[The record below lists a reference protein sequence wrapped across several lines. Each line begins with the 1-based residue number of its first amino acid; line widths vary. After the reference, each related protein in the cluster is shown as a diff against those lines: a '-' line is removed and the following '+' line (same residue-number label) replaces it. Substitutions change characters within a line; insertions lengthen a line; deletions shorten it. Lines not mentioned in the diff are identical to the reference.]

1 VKKIFFRTDFNNII
15 GFGHYYRCLSI
26 AELVENQ
33 YDVNF
38 VFNKK
43 KTSSHK
49 INSIT
54 YPIAF
59 INEEKEF
66 INYLESGNIVVID
79 SYNFNEKFQNQLNKL
94 DIKLVIIDDLNNMT
108 YDCHAIINH
117 GVLFSQTDYKH
128 TEKTKFYLGLD
139 YLMVRKEFRDLSIVK
154 SQRKPINKINNVF
167 ICFGGSN
174 QELLIK
180 KTLNILSNLEL
191 KNISILASNL
201 DLNVLLINKNVSLHI
216 EVYDNLKP
224 DGIIK
229 LLQNSDIAILPA
241 STILLEAF
249 TVGIPIISGWF
260 AENQKYSL
268 EIFEKMGLII
278 NLDNFNSE
286 NYESNLIN
294 AIRVSINKFDIVRNQ
309 KKLISLQK
317 NNFIKI
323 FDELT

>member
-1 VKKIFFRTDFNNII
+1 MKKIFFRTDFNNII